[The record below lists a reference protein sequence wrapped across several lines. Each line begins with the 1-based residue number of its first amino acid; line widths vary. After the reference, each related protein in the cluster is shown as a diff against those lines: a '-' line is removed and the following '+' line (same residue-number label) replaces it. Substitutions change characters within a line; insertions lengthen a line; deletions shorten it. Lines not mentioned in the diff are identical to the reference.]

1 MHFQGHRDQSVT
13 FGFRE
18 GNSTLDIRT
27 SGAEEDLEAH
37 RREVYVRR
45 PTSRTSNPESDT
57 IEAATP
63 PGGPFGHKNFRMID
77 ASACDLR
84 DPTDRNRKDSITS
97 IVSGIVMNEQYSRQM
112 ALQQQQ
118 VAKSQGTT
126 GGRSRHSSITSTST
140 MRSNKQQVV
149 GGSYAIE
156 TSFCGAKPLINPS
169 TYDLSQHAQDEELG
183 NQSPRYSFYT
193 K

>member
-1 MHFQGHRDQSVT
+1 
-13 FGFRE
+13 
-18 GNSTLDIRT
+18 
-27 SGAEEDLEAH
+27 
-37 RREVYVRR
+37 
-45 PTSRTSNPESDT
+45 
-57 IEAATP
+57 
-63 PGGPFGHKNFRMID
+63 
-77 ASACDLR
+77 
-84 DPTDRNRKDSITS
+84 
-97 IVSGIVMNEQYSRQM
+97 MNEQYSRQM

-118 VAKSQGTT
+118 QAAKSQGTT

-183 NQSPRYSFYT
+183 NQSPR
-193 K
+193 